1 MSYPYLFPDVVRIES
16 SGACNFKCRHCSQA
30 QSKSGRGV
38 MPLPLFDLLVSQL
51 KKAPRSVRVA
61 VLYHG
66 GEPFLNK
73 NLFYFID
80 TLKKMGASIKF
91 NSNASLLTL
100 VLQKEIIK
108 HMDAMDHIVFSFDGN
123 TIEENNYIRV
133 NGDFESDSNNVI
145 SLLRLMEEGGCKAR
159 ITVSN
164 VRVCL
169 EEELDLLYKEQGNV
183 LKTPD
188 YIKERFFMYPNV
200 LYETNPAMRWPNY
213 NMQESIYSLRK
224 VDKERSGLCSAFD
237 TITVLSNGDVVPCC
251 YDINGAVVL
260 GNIQQNSITSIWES
274 ATYREFRDR
283 LSRRDLGE
291 LCKNC
296 VLFSNEYLVQR
307 GENW

>member
-1 MSYPYLFPDVVRIES
+1 MSRPNLFPDVVRIES

-51 KKAPRSVRVA
+51 KKAPRGVRVA

-80 TLKKMGASIKF
+80 ALKNMGASIKF

-100 VLQKEIIK
+100 DIQKEIIR
-108 HMDAMDHIVFSFDGN
+108 HMDAKDHIVFSFDGN

-133 NGDFESDSNNVI
+133 NGNFESDSQNVM
-145 SLLRLMEEGGCKAR
+145 SLLRMMEESNCKVK

-169 EEELDLLYKEQGNV
+169 EEELDLLYNEQSNV

-188 YIKERFFMYPNV
+188 YIRERFSKYPNV
-200 LYETNPAMRWPNY
+200 LYENNPAMRWPSY

-224 VDKERSGLCSAFD
+224 LDKKLGGLCSAFD

-251 YDINGAVVL
+251 YDINGEVIL
-260 GNIQQNSITSIWES
+260 GNIEQDSITSIWES
-274 ATYREFRDR
+274 ATYHEFIGR
-283 LSRRDLGE
+283 LSRRDLDE

-296 VLFSNEYLVQR
+296 VLFSNEYLMQR
-307 GENW
+307 CENW